1 VKRLA
6 AIFFALACAAV
17 VVVLGTGASQDDGT
31 YRVRAIFDT
40 AFSVIAG
47 EDVKVA
53 GVKVGKIEKLDI
65 TPDNKAAIV
74 LAIEQP
80 GFADF
85 RADASCRI
93 RPQSLIGEKFVE
105 CTPTQPRAA
114 GTPAPP
120 PLKTIPDGQPGAGD
134 HLLPVKNTER
144 TVDLDLINNILR
156 LPFRER
162 FSILLSEFGAGLAG
176 NGQALN
182 SAIRRADPALKE
194 TDKVL
199 NLLAS
204 QNQVLADLA
213 RESDQVLAPLA
224 DRRRQVADFVVKA
237 GDVAQATADERTN
250 LERSFHRL
258 PEFLRQLRPTMVRL
272 GKLSDQGSPLFEDL
286 GAQSDALNRFARDLG
301 PFSQA
306 GIPAIK
312 SLGAAA
318 DVGKDAVPKT
328 LPITKEVRG
337 LAAAAKPL
345 GDNLKATLESLRDTG
360 GIERVLDYVFFQVAA
375 INGFDTVG
383 HYLRAGLIVNTCT
396 TYATTP
402 NPACSAH
409 YASNSSSSSS
419 SASTRA
425 AKIAATPT
433 GDVYLDR
440 MQRILARIAQGE
452 APEKAARAVLGGA
465 RTPVKKH
472 RKAKSK
478 AKKHAAART
487 APLKLPSAVLPGAA
501 PESAPATPVPA
512 PDAPQPGGSQPQP
525 SSGAAGQLLD
535 YLLGSGSP

>member
-6 AIFFALACAAV
+6 LILGVLACAGV
-17 VVVLGTGASQDDGT
+17 VAVLGTGASSDDGT
-31 YRVRAIFDT
+31 YRVRAIFDS
-40 AFSVIAG
+40 AFSVIKG
-47 EDVKVA
+47 EDVKIA
-53 GVKVGKIEKLDI
+53 GVKVGSIEKLDI

-74 LAIEQP
+74 LRIDQP

-85 RADASCRI
+85 RRDASCRI

-105 CTPTQPRAA
+105 CTPTQPRAP

-120 PLKTIPDGQPGAGD
+120 ELKTVPDGQPGAGQ
-134 HLLPVKNTER
+134 HLLPVANTER
-144 TVDLDLINNILR
+144 TVDLDLINNIMR
-156 LPFRER
+156 LPYRER
-162 FSILLSEFGAGLAG
+162 FAVLLSEFGAGLAG

-204 QNQVLADLA
+204 QNRVLANLA
-213 RESDQVLAPLA
+213 REGDQVLAPLA

-237 GDVAQATADERTN
+237 GDVSQATADESTN
-250 LERSFHRL
+250 LQRTFARL
-258 PEFLRQLRPTMVRL
+258 PEFLRQLKPTMQRL
-272 GKLSDQGSPLFEDL
+272 GSFSDQAAPVTEDL
-286 GAQSDALNRFARDLG
+286 GAEAPNLTRFAKALG

-312 SLGAAA
+312 SLGDAAK
-318 DVGKDAVPKT
+318 VGKVAVPKT

-345 GDNLKATLESLRDTG
+345 GQNLRATLESLRDTG
-360 GIERVLDYVFFQVAA
+360 GIERALDYVFFQVAA
-375 INGFDTVG
+375 INGFDTIG

-396 TYATTP
+396 TYATTL

-409 YASNSSSSSS
+409 YSSS

-440 MQRILARIAQGE
+440 MQRILALIGQGVP
-452 APEKAARAVLGGA
+452 AEKAAKMVLSGA
-465 RTPVKKH
+465 RTPVKS
-472 RKAKSK
+472 RAT
-478 AKKHAAART
+478 KKHAKATTKKPKAAATPRT

-501 PESAPATPVPA
+501 PQPAAGAPAAPADTPQA
-512 PDAPQPGGSQPQP
+512 SGSAPQP
-525 SSGAAGQLLD
+525 AGQLLD
-535 YLLGSGSP
+535 YLLGGEGQ

>member
-6 AIFFALACAAV
+6 AIFGALACAAV
-17 VVVLGTGASQDDGT
+17 VAVLGTGASQNDGT
-31 YRVRAIFDT
+31 YRVRAIFDS
-40 AFSVIAG
+40 AFSVISG

-53 GVKVGKIEKLDI
+53 GVKVGKIETLEV

-74 LAIEQP
+74 LAIDKP

-85 RADASCRI
+85 RSDASCRI

-114 GTPAPP
+114 GEKAPP
-120 PLKTIPDGQPGAGD
+120 ALRTIPDGQPGAGQ
-134 HLLPVKNTER
+134 HLLPVRNTER
-144 TVDLDLINNILR
+144 TVDIDLINNILR

-162 FSILLSEFGAGLAG
+162 FSILLSEFGSGLAG

-199 NLLAS
+199 QLLAS
-204 QNQVLADLA
+204 QNKVLANLA
-213 RESDQVLAPLA
+213 SEGDQVLAPLA
-224 DRRRQVADFVVKA
+224 ARRTQVADFVVKA
-237 GDVAQATADERTN
+237 GDVAQATADRRTD
-250 LERSFHRL
+250 LQRTFARL

-272 GKLSDQGSPLFEDL
+272 GSFSDQAAPVVEDL
-286 GAQSDALNRFARDLG
+286 GAEAPALSRFAKALG

-306 GIPAIK
+306 GVPAIR
-312 SLGAAA
+312 SLGDAAKI
-318 DVGKDAVPKT
+318 GKDAVPKT

-345 GDNLKATLESLRDTG
+345 GTNLRATLESLRDTG
-360 GIERVLDYVFFQVAA
+360 GIERLMDYVFFQVAA
-375 INGFDTVG
+375 INGFDTIG

-409 YASNSSSSSS
+409 YASGASP
-419 SASTRA
+419 STRA
-425 AKIAATPT
+425 AKISASPT

-440 MQRILARIAQGE
+440 MNRILARIAQGE
-452 APEKAARAVLGGA
+452 SPEKAARAVLRGA
-465 RTPVKKH
+465 RTPVKKAGKQ
-472 RKAKSK
+472 RTAKTK
-478 AKKHAAART
+478 TKTKKSAVRT

-501 PESAPATPVPA
+501 PQPAPAPG
-512 PDAPQPGGSQPQP
+512 APQAGGSQQQP
-525 SSGAAGQLLD
+525 SSGAAGTLLD
-535 YLLGSGSP
+535 YLLGSGGP

>member
-6 AIFFALACAAV
+6 AILGALACATV
-17 VVVLGTGASQDDGT
+17 VAVLGTGASSGDGGT
-31 YRVRAIFDT
+31 YRLRAIFDT
-40 AFSVIAG
+40 AFSVIKG

-53 GVKVGKIEKLDI
+53 GVKVGQIESLDI
-65 TPDNKAAIV
+65 TPDNKAAVVMVIDK
-74 LAIEQP
+74 P

-85 RADASCRI
+85 RSDASCRI

-114 GTPAPP
+114 GQAEKPA
-120 PLKTIPDGQPGAGD
+120 LKTIPDGQPGAGQ
-134 HLLPVKNTER
+134 HLLPVSNTQR
-144 TVDLDLINNILR
+144 TVDLDLINNIMR
-156 LPFRER
+156 LPYRER
-162 FSILLSEFGAGLAG
+162 FSILLNEFGAGLAG

-194 TDKVL
+194 TDKVI

-237 GDVAQATADERTN
+237 GDVAQATADRRSDLQRT
-250 LERSFHRL
+250 FARL
-258 PEFLRQLRPTMVRL
+258 PEFLRQLKPTMVRL
-272 GKLSDQGSPLFEDL
+272 GSFSDQAAPVVEDL
-286 GAQSDALNRFARDLG
+286 GAEAPSLSRFARALG

-312 SLGAAA
+312 SLGSAA
-318 DVGKDAVPKT
+318 DVGKVAVPKT

-345 GDNLKATLESLRDTG
+345 GTNLRATLESLRDTG
-360 GIERVLDYVFFQVAA
+360 GIERALDYVFFQVAA
-375 INGFDTVG
+375 INGFDTIG

-396 TYATTP
+396 TYATTL

-409 YASNSSSSSS
+409 YASNSSST
-419 SASTRA
+419 ASTRA
-425 AKIAATPT
+425 AKIAASPT

-440 MQRILARIAQGE
+440 MQRILALIGQGVP
-452 APEKAARAVLGGA
+452 ADKAAKMVLRGA
-465 RTPVKKH
+465 RTPVKKATTK
-472 RKAKSK
+472 KAKAKASK
-478 AKKHAAART
+478 PAAVRT
-487 APLKLPSAVLPGAA
+487 APIRLPSAVLPGAA
-501 PESAPATPVPA
+501 PQPAPAAPA
-512 PDAPQPGGSQPQP
+512 APQAAGDAPQTSDA
-525 SSGAAGQLLD
+525 SGTLLD
-535 YLLGSGSP
+535 YLLGSGGP